1 MFRKMIVAAA
11 LVLTTGAALASDV
24 SYDQRQLREGTAT
37 LVEGGLRP
45 AAAQK
50 VTAAEKAPSTPDHHM
65 MNCSCSR

>member
-1 MFRKMIVAAA
+1 MFRKIIVAAA

-24 SYDQRQLREGTAT
+24 SYDQRQIREGAAT

-50 VTAAEKAPSTPDHHM
+50 VTAEKAPSTPGHHAM
-65 MNCSCSR
+65 SCACSR